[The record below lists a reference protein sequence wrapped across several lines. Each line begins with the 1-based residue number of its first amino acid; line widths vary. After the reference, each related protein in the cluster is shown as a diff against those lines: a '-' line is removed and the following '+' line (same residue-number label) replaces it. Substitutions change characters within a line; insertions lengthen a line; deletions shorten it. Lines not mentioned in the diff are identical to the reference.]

1 MMEYLIDKNKVAS
14 LEEKMEDLDGGSED
28 DRVHETLSNQN
39 RRRRHRRGRRKFKQ
53 KHETLSN
60 ENISQHAEDKC
71 KNQAVS
77 LTKPN
82 ARMASNAEP
91 MSDKINF
98 SGAGVRKAHSSS
110 YPPKKNAKKFNKYK
124 STNKRLNG
132 EASNRKMPI
141 LRPNLL
147 NAPRNSTQF
156 IIDGHEDDDASDAR

>member
-1 MMEYLIDKNKVAS
+1 MMEYLIDKNKDAQ
-14 LEEKMEDLDGGSED
+14 LEEKMEDVDASED
-28 DRVHETLSNQN
+28 DRVNETLCNQN
-39 RRRRHRRGRRKFKQ
+39 RRRRHRRGRRKFKR
-53 KHETLSN
+53 KHGTLSSK
-60 ENISQHAEDKC
+60 NISERAEDNC
-71 KNQAVS
+71 TNQAVS

-82 ARMASNAEP
+82 ARMANNAEP

-110 YPPKKNAKKFNKYK
+110 YPPKKNANKFYKYK
-124 STNKRLNG
+124 SINKRQNG
-132 EASNRKMPI
+132 EATNRKMPI